1 MIDQQFKTGLPFDGE
16 IYIDSTSESFKKASL
31 PRLSLWQ
38 ISKRFLLNVK
48 LFSLF
53 YSLNKKHGASD
64 ASGDGQQT
72 GGVFIFGPGSK
83 SEIIFSFRENDNE
96 PDVFVDVDE
105 IWAACGGSGSW
116 KSEDQAPASSSSSS
130 SSAPADAS
138 DDDVAS
144 SPPPA
149 AAADPGPAE
158 GDAASS
164 SSSSA
169 SVSPSSSPEAP
180 SVEVREPD
188 LSSAP
193 VPKSETVA

>member
-1 MIDQQFKTGLPFDGE
+1 LILDLTPIDQQFKTGLPFEGE

-31 PRLSLWQ
+31 PRLTLWQ
-38 ISKRFLLNVK
+38 ISKRFLFNMK
-48 LFSLF
+48 LFSMF
-53 YSLNKKHGASD
+53 YSLNKKHAASD

-83 SEIIFSFRENDNE
+83 SEILYSFRENDNE

-116 KSEDQAPASSSSSS
+116 KSEDQASSSSSS
-130 SSAPADAS
+130 TSADAPV
-138 DDDVAS
+138 VAS
-144 SPPPA
+144 SPSPA
-149 AAADPGPAE
+149 AAEA
-158 GDAASS
+158 DAAPSSPSS
-164 SSSSA
+164 SSSS